1 MVQLPGEAG
10 FRAARAPLLPQRV
23 EQLVW
28 LGLPVQTIAALEPYV
43 TVLPSRTPVNLNTAS
58 AEVIYAAVN
67 GISLADAQRLVAE
80 RDRQHFRHLQDAAR
94 LLPNPDSVFNDGTVG
109 VASRF
114 FEVRG
119 RLRLGDVVV
128 EERSVVQ
135 RDGLDVRTLQ
145 RERGVVD
152 PTALTRAAAPR

>member
-1 MVQLPGEAG
+1 VQS
-10 FRAARAPLLPQRV
+10 V
-23 EQLVW
+23 
-28 LGLPVQTIAALEPYV
+28 AALEPYV
-43 TVLPSRTPVNLNTAS
+43 TVLPARTPVNLNTAS
-58 AEVIYAAVN
+58 AEVIYAAGN

-80 RDRQHFRHLQDAAR
+80 RDRQHFRSLADATR
-94 LLPNPDSVFNDGTVG
+94 LLPGDGAGFNDGTAG

-135 RDGLDVRTLQ
+135 RDGLEVRTLQ